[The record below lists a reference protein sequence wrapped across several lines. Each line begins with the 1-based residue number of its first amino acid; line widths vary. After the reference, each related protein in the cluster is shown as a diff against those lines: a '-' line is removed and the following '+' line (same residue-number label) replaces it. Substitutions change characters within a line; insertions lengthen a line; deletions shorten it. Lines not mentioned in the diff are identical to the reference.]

1 MTYPDIMGCERGCQ
15 LEGVG
20 IPLTYIA
27 DYPGLSPVNS
37 ADFMGAVLG
46 LDRVLWPSAFA
57 DFAFW
62 TALSAA
68 LLWIL
73 VRARRRDRE

>member
-1 MTYPDIMGCERGCQ
+1 MGCEQGCE
-15 LEGVG
+15 LAGVG
-20 IPLTYIA
+20 VPLTYIA

-37 ADFMGAVLG
+37 ADLMGAVLG

-57 DFAFW
+57 DLAFW

-73 VRARRRDRE
+73 GRAFALRRERTRQ